1 MTNIGV
7 VAKIVAKQGEA
18 ENLLVELRR
27 MVAPTR
33 KEPGCLKYVLHKSSV
48 NPSEFWFV
56 EEWTSKDALDK
67 HTQTP
72 HYRELK
78 QRTPEYVASS
88 EVIVLDPIADG

>member
-7 VAKIVAKQGEA
+7 VAKIVAKQGKEQDLLA
-18 ENLLVELRR
+18 ELCR

-33 KEPGCLKYVLHKSSV
+33 KEPGCLKYVLHKSSA

-56 EEWTSKDALDK
+56 EEWTSRDALDK
-67 HTQTP
+67 HKQTP

-78 QRTPEYVASS
+78 QRIPDFIASS
-88 EVIVLDPIADG
+88 ETIVLDPIVDA